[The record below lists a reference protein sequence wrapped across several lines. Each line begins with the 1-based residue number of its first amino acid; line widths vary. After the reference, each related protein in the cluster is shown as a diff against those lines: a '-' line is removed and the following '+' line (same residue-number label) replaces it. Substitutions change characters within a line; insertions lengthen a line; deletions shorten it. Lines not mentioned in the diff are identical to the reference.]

1 VNSNENIEPYPFRS
15 EIPLSISPQLNSTVD
30 DTINSHHSPKKIIN
44 NFIYHR
50 KPKKLRHPIQI
61 IDPVST
67 IHRSSSAPNLIIP
80 PSLSPPPTTTITT
93 NDKQTPLTT
102 IRIWFK
108 SSSLGRFVQSIGK
121 NSHQNQTNNTTSNKK
136 TRFHYPSVE
145 FKHFSDF
152 IY

>member
-1 VNSNENIEPYPFRS
+1 VDSNKNIEPYPFRS
-15 EIPLSISPQLNSTVD
+15 EIPLSLSPQLNLPVD

-44 NFIYHR
+44 HFVYHR

-61 IDPVST
+61 IDPVSKMN
-67 IHRSSSAPNLIIP
+67 RSSSAPNLIIP

-108 SSSLGRFVQSIGK
+108 SSSLGRFVQSFGK
-121 NSHQNQTNNTTSNKK
+121 TSHQNRNTNNTSKKK
-136 TRFHYPSVE
+136 TRHHYPSTE
-145 FKHFSDF
+145 FKQFSNF